1 VVKNLY
7 HFLIALAIRD
17 FAPNDAAFAG
27 LSTKAPHFPEL
38 DDFNRR
44 AMARFSSPYRQEG
57 IRVGMSNFGDLEIFA
72 RVVAAGSMSA
82 AGRELGLSPAVV
94 SKRLRRLEDR
104 LGTRLLQRTT
114 RQIALT
120 EAGQGFYERVVAILA
135 GVEEAEAFVSRRSAH
150 ARGTLKVS
158 APTSFGRMH
167 IAPHLV
173 PFMKA
178 NSDLSVNMLLS
189 DDLVDI
195 VGEGFDVAI
204 RIAELAD
211 SSLVARKLAPV
222 RRVLCATPDYLS
234 EHGTPKTLADLEAH
248 NCLTHQASDIW
259 RFEGPDGDVN
269 FRPQGNLQTNSS
281 EVIREAV
288 LAGLGVALRSTWD
301 VGGELASGRLLQLL
315 PDHESATNVGIYA
328 IYPSRQ
334 FLPVKVRLFIDHFA
348 DLFGSA
354 PYWERGVE
362 AAQEA
367 DKRLSKK
374 ASAAPNGYRGNGA
387 NGHGREDGAPA
398 GE

>member
-1 VVKNLY
+1 
-7 HFLIALAIRD
+7 
-17 FAPNDAAFAG
+17 
-27 LSTKAPHFPEL
+27 
-38 DDFNRR
+38 
-44 AMARFSSPYRQEG
+44 
-57 IRVGMSNFGDLEIFA
+57 MSNFGDLEIFA

-167 IAPHLV
+167 IAPHLA

-222 RRVLCATPDYLS
+222 RRVLCATPDYLA
-234 EHGTPKTLADLEAH
+234 EHGQPETLTELADH

-259 RFEGPDGDVN
+259 RFAGPDGDAS

-301 VGGELASGRLLQLL
+301 VGDELAAGRLVQLL

-348 DLFGSA
+348 DLFGSV
-354 PYWERGVE
+354 PYWERG
-362 AAQEA
+362 AQAGQGRE
-367 DKRLSKK
+367 KK
-374 ASAAPNGYRGNGA
+374 AALGEAPRASGNGKSSPNGYRGNGA